1 MARTAAVA
9 GPFATLLDFQVPIHS
24 AQPYLGEVTARRGG
38 GRVSFGAL
46 TEGEEAGSGGFQL
59 GDGHAKVGRAARCA
73 FIILRVDEEHNTRT
87 RKHAYTKVVQG
98 LD

>member
-1 MARTAAVA
+1 MVRTAAVA

-73 FIILRVDEEHNTRT
+73 FIILDEYANNDES
-87 RKHAYTKVVQG
+87 
-98 LD
+98 